1 MKQATSEDGRA
12 TKVSEPTS
20 KEGTTDRLQV
30 KIGGIECSFCVGTI
44 TKALLQ
50 MEGVESVHVNMA
62 HEEALVIYDPSR
74 ITPTDIK
81 ETLRAIGYT
90 VRDVGQE
97 RTAQEQEAELRS
109 ERRNLLFAAVLAAIA
124 FQFMVLMWLDLLA
137 MDRAWS
143 AMIWLAPTL
152 ALSTMFGPGW
162 RFLNIAWASLKRGI
176 WNQHVLMEC
185 GAAAGLVGGFLALVV
200 DFPESPLS
208 KWLGVDYPVLFD
220 FFGVVVFINTY
231 HILSAYVSLVVR
243 TRASQAV
250 RRLLDLVPPTA
261 TVIRDD
267 REVVVPVEEVER
279 GELVRVRPGESIPLD
294 GEVVD
299 GMSGVDESLVT
310 GESIPREKQPG
321 DEVIGGSLVQT
332 GTLLIRVTKVGAE
345 GFVQQVARQVEEAR
359 ALKPGVLVLVDRV
372 LQYFVP
378 GVLAFAV
385 AAFLIWTIGAA
396 LTTGTPEWTRALLAS
411 LAVLVMGYPC
421 ALGMATPLAMIRGGG
436 KAAERGVLMRSGE
449 AFQVLK
455 DVRKVF
461 LDKTGTITQGK
472 PAVTRIIAFG
482 DADADSVLSWAAAA
496 EWGSEHPLGQAVV
509 AAAEEVPVEI
519 SRADTFE
526 AVPGKG
532 VRAHVSGDLILVGKP
547 RFLQEEGVKFE
558 PEALGRIETLQREGD
573 TVVLVARNGGLA
585 GLIAIADPIKPD
597 ARETVS
603 RMRQAGLVPVMLT
616 GDHEQ
621 TARAVA
627 EQVGIDEYLAE
638 VLPHEKTE
646 AIRAAQQRGERV
658 VMVGDGINDAP
669 ALMQADVGM
678 AIGAGTDIAIES
690 ADVVLIG
697 DRLGAVMD
705 AYVIGRESYKKTVQN
720 LVLAFSF
727 NGIGVPLAVTGWLHP
742 IWAMIAMA
750 ASVTAVLLN
759 SFGGNWMTRLPN
771 YVAQSQKRP

>member
-1 MKQATSEDGRA
+1 
-12 TKVSEPTS
+12 
-20 KEGTTDRLQV
+20 
-30 KIGGIECSFCVGTI
+30 
-44 TKALLQ
+44 
-50 MEGVESVHVNMA
+50 
-62 HEEALVIYDPSR
+62 
-74 ITPTDIK
+74 
-81 ETLRAIGYT
+81 
-90 VRDVGQE
+90 
-97 RTAQEQEAELRS
+97 
-109 ERRNLLFAAVLAAIA
+109 
-124 FQFMVLMWLDLLA
+124 
-137 MDRAWS
+137 
-143 AMIWLAPTL
+143 
-152 ALSTMFGPGW
+152 
-162 RFLNIAWASLKRGI
+162 
-176 WNQHVLMEC
+176 
-185 GAAAGLVGGFLALVV
+185 
-200 DFPESPLS
+200 
-208 KWLGVDYPVLFD
+208 
-220 FFGVVVFINTY
+220 
-231 HILSAYVSLVVR
+231 
-243 TRASQAV
+243 
-250 RRLLDLVPPTA
+250 
-261 TVIRDD
+261 
-267 REVVVPVEEVER
+267 
-279 GELVRVRPGESIPLD
+279 
-294 GEVVD
+294 
-299 GMSGVDESLVT
+299 
-310 GESIPREKQPG
+310 
-321 DEVIGGSLVQT
+321 
-332 GTLLIRVTKVGAE
+332 
-345 GFVQQVARQVEEAR
+345 
-359 ALKPGVLVLVDRV
+359 
-372 LQYFVP
+372 
-378 GVLAFAV
+378 
-385 AAFLIWTIGAA
+385 
-396 LTTGTPEWTRALLAS
+396 
-411 LAVLVMGYPC
+411 
-421 ALGMATPLAMIRGGG
+421 
-436 KAAERGVLMRSGE
+436 MRSGE

-461 LDKTGTITQGK
+461 LDKTGTVTQGR
-472 PAVTRIIAFG
+472 PEVTRIIAFG
-482 DADADSVLSWAAAA
+482 DADVDLVLSWAAAA
-496 EWGSEHPLGQAVV
+496 ERGSEHPLGQAVV

-597 ARETVS
+597 AREAVS

-616 GDHEQ
+616 GDHEE

-627 EQVGIDEYLAE
+627 EQVGIDEYRAE

-646 AIRAAQQRGERV
+646 AIRAAQQKGERV

-759 SFGGNWMTRLPN
+759 SFGGSWMTRLPK
-771 YVAQSQKRP
+771 YVAQSSKRL